1 MHMLNI
7 FRLDMPTC
15 LQGMQRQWS
24 TITFDRIAPH
34 VSPTLGRKLQQ
45 VFGPHPIAV

>member
-1 MHMLNI
+1 
-7 FRLDMPTC
+7 MPPRNAEA
-15 LQGMQRQWS
+15 MVHYRD
-24 TITFDRIAPH
+24 TIRNKVSFDRIAPH